1 MKKSRV
7 IWIVVFLLVSGM
19 VFVATTALYKNK
31 IDKQEFKVYSFE
43 GEDKNLRISNG
54 LVIIAPDKQV
64 VNGGK
69 IQYLGN
75 RLENIQS
82 YSETIYL
89 AKPGG
94 NDTILTNSLSLP
106 GNSKGT
112 EFPDV
117 FSLNKSTGEI
127 SSEKLF
133 SKDDMNL
140 IKNNLYFSLDYSSV
154 DGQKGNFTIK
164 LNVKEFDMKETK

>member
-7 IWIVVFLLVSGM
+7 VGIVVFLFITSVI
-19 VFVATTALYKNK
+19 FVTTTVLYKTK
-31 IDKQEFKVYSFE
+31 INKQEFKVYSFE
-43 GEDKNLRISNG
+43 GEDKNLKISNG
-54 LVIIAPDKQV
+54 LVIISLGKQV
-64 VNGGK
+64 VSGGNM
-69 IQYLGN
+69 QYLGN

-82 YSETIYL
+82 YSKTICM
-89 AKPGG
+89 ARPGS
-94 NDTILTNSLSLP
+94 NEAILTDSASFA

-112 EFPDV
+112 EFPDE
-117 FSLNKSTGEI
+117 FLLNKNIGEI

-140 IKNNLYFSLDYSSV
+140 IKDNLYFSLDYSTV

-164 LNVKEFDMKETK
+164 LKVKEFDMKENK